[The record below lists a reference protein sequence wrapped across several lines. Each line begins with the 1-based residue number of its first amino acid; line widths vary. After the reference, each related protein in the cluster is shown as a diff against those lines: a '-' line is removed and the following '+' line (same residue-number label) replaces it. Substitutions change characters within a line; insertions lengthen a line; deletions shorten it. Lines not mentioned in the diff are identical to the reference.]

1 MATINLLPW
10 RDQYRQDKKNEYL
23 GVLAVVG
30 VVALLAGY
38 IWVSSVQGDIA
49 NQQDRNSILTAEI
62 KILEKKV
69 VEIRDL
75 KKRREALLS
84 RMKVIQDLQGTRPI
98 IVRHFDELVRS
109 VPDGV
114 HLESLSRKG
123 TTISIKGL
131 AESNMRVSSFMRNLD
146 ESDWFAAPNL
156 KGVSASQTDDS
167 YNNSF
172 ELIVK
177 TSAPKDKKK
186 GE

>member
-10 RDQYRQDKKNEYL
+10 RDQYRQDKKKEYL
-23 GVLAVVG
+23 GVLGG
-30 VVALLAGY
+30 VFVLALLVGFL
-38 IWVSSVQGDIA
+38 WVSSVEGDIA
-49 NQQDRNSILTAEI
+49 SQQGRNDMLSAEI
-62 KILEKKV
+62 KILNEKVK
-69 VEIRDL
+69 EIKEL
-75 KKRREALLS
+75 KKRREELIS

-109 VPDGV
+109 VPDGI
-114 HLESLSRKG
+114 HLETLSRKG
-123 TTISIKGL
+123 KTINIKGL

-156 KGVSASQTDDS
+156 KGVSASANDDG

-172 ELIVK
+172 ELTVN

-186 GE
+186 GG

>member
-10 RDQYRQDKKNEYL
+10 RDQYRQDKKKEYL
-23 GVLAVVG
+23 GVLGG
-30 VVALLAGY
+30 VFLLALIAGFL
-38 IWVSSVQGDIA
+38 WVSSVEGDISS
-49 NQQDRNSILTAEI
+49 QQNRNAMLTAEI
-62 KILEKKV
+62 KVLSERVK
-69 VEIRDL
+69 EIKEL
-75 KKRREALLS
+75 KKRREELIS